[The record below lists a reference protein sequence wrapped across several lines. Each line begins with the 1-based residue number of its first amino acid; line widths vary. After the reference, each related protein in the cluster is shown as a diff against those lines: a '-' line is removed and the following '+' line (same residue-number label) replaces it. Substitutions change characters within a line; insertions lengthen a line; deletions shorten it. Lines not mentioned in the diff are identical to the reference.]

1 MADAAPEMKVC
12 LNFTGDEPCDEH
24 KNSFVPYFGF
34 TGRICTPSFAENPVF
49 PRGSDL
55 SLRKDR
61 LYGTK
66 PTLPKLRDR
75 QRQAFVVAV
84 ETLRAFT
91 DSLFRARHRRP
102 RPIPFLKFLSQS
114 IGARRTA
121 VSVHFSALG
130 GMFLRRASR
139 PQDTLILA
147 LDFNRRIFSVLTNVS
162 WKWGS
167 VQAIGFPLSFS
178 SSWSISYH
186 K

>member
-1 MADAAPEMKVC
+1 VC
-12 LNFTGDEPCDEH
+12 LIFTGDEPCDEH

-66 PTLPKLRDR
+66 PTLPKHAGSPATGLRR
-75 QRQAFVVAV
+75 WGGNSWGP
-84 ETLRAFT
+84 T
-91 DSLFRARHRRP
+91 DSLSRAPHRRQ
-102 RPIPFLKFLSQS
+102 RPILFLNSISKS

-121 VSVHFSALG
+121 VSVRFAALG
-130 GMFLRRASR
+130 TMFLRRASQA
-139 PQDTLILA
+139 QDTLPREP
-147 LDFNRRIFSVLTNVS
+147 DFNRRIFSVPRAS
-162 WKWGS
+162 Y
-167 VQAIGFPLSFS
+167 QCGFKSELCPAHARSHRLARSATIP
-178 SSWSISYH
+178 ISYH